1 MKARAIVFGGVV
13 AVLGIA
19 LDIGMARLFHQFW
32 AAEVLGN
39 TLTGAAAGYAL
50 FRYMAYR
57 VELSK
62 QRAAQIAYLNH
73 HIRNAM
79 QGIVS
84 SRYAGDEQQR
94 LDVLNAC
101 CDRVTETLRR
111 FTAEDNLSLEALQE
125 NPALEREAPRQVGAK
140 AADSRR

>member
-1 MKARAIVFGGVV
+1 MLARAILFGVV
-13 AVLGIA
+13 VTVLGLA
-19 LDIGMARLFHQFW
+19 LDIAMGRVFHQFW
-32 AAEVLGN
+32 VAEVLGN
-39 TLTGAAAGYAL
+39 ALTGAAAGYAL
-50 FRYMAYR
+50 LRYMAYR

-84 SRYAGDEQQR
+84 SRYAVDEQHR

-101 CDRVTETLRR
+101 CDRVTETLKR
-111 FTAEDNLSLEALQE
+111 FTAEDNVSLEALQE
-125 NPALEREAPRQVGAK
+125 NPALEREATRQAGAK
-140 AADSRR
+140 AAGSSR

>member
-73 HIRNAM
+73 HLRNAM

-84 SRYAGDEQQR
+84 SRYAGDEQHR

-101 CDRVTETLRR
+101 CDRVTNTLRR

-125 NPALEREAPRQVGAK
+125 NPAFEREATRQPGAK
-140 AADSRR
+140 AADSGR